1 MAVRKRGAMSQKS
14 VTSTEFRAKAG
25 VYLDEAGKQPVFITK
40 HDRVTRVV
48 MDIEEYERL
57 IAQDARAQKMKRI
70 AEMDHQRNSG
80 LYKKLAK

>member
-1 MAVRKRGAMSQKS
+1 MTQKS

-48 MDIEEYERL
+48 LDIDEYERL
-57 IAQDARAQKMKRI
+57 KAQDERTKKMARI
-70 AEMDHQRNSG
+70 AELDHDRNSG
-80 LYKKLAK
+80 LYEKLAK